1 MDIFETVLKRSFDGF
16 MAWQRHRET
25 ENYGLFPP
33 SLVQEELRMGPNTFQ
48 AIVSLDLMLQQSI
61 ISPHRQPID
70 VRTPIRRQ
78 ASARDP
84 SVESGDRDVIEAG
97 GPAVVD
103 PTFDEY
109 HTAPPRETNQ
119 SSSVGTYTFVKDGI
133 LQRDQT
139 WSQWR
144 DRGLRIVPN
153 FHTVFPKV
161 EPTAYHT
168 SQSPDIDL
176 DSSPWNSSDD
186 KSDVAIPHEQD
197 NSHRVLHEAMPRMGD
212 HVEFGLRDMLD
223 EAGTQAGTADSQNVF
238 LVGKER
244 SGNNIVVCP
253 ERDSIPVDP
262 SCVAGK
268 MDIDSLIWVGR
279 HVKFRGACHIS
290 LTPSLHF
297 APPFT
302 KSNHVFVRLLLPPT
316 EREWENHEFGS
327 TTDVFNLS
335 QIPHMDFGHI
345 GEGDTRFNVIVCFPR
360 MTFKPVGSRFMKTLI
375 PRVIQELWLTECVM
389 AALDD
394 TFSIYPTT
402 KEYIP
407 SSVQEVSWRLGGDWR
422 KHSTL
427 TLTPAALSSLQDH
440 LAKRV
445 KTKSHLLSRF
455 GSFFFAVDSRGF
467 KMLAKQHIWDEGA
480 AVTIKKMLPS
490 LDIDYMMDRDK
501 GELVLDMG
509 MSYHAESRE
518 GGPLVGLWRL
528 STLKEIYNKMGFRK
542 PLRHHTN
549 TLNTLGGMQ
558 AKARTSARNSQH
570 ILSRLSYNL
579 AYQVIRAPGTTE
591 YLTSVENAIQGNSK
605 FVDAC
610 HRWEM
615 LFSQASLKGYGVR
628 DEIRGG
634 AKAICN
640 MLDSSRE
647 EVISSYKLFA
657 SYSIGSGRWSMTGIS
672 TL

>member
-1 MDIFETVLKRSFDGF
+1 M
-16 MAWQRHRET
+16 
-25 ENYGLFPP
+25 ENYRLFPP
-33 SLVQEELRMGPNTFQ
+33 SLIQEELRMGPNMFQ
-48 AIVSLDLMLQQSI
+48 AIVSLDLMLQQSVLV
-61 ISPHRQPID
+61 PHRQPQG
-70 VRTPIRRQ
+70 VRPPMHKQ
-78 ASARDP
+78 APPREP
-84 SVESGDRDVIEAG
+84 SVESGNSEAMEAG
-97 GPAVVD
+97 RPVIVD

-109 HTAPPRETNQ
+109 DTAPPRETNRT
-119 SSSVGTYTFVKDGI
+119 STAGTYTFVKDGI

-139 WSQWR
+139 WSHWR
-144 DRGLRIVPN
+144 DRGLRIVRN
-153 FHTVFPKV
+153 FHAVFPKA
-161 EPTAYHT
+161 EPTSYHAG
-168 SQSPDIDL
+168 QSTDVHL
-176 DSSPWNSSDD
+176 DSSPWNDSDYI
-186 KSDVAIPHEQD
+186 SGSAAVPHEQD
-197 NSHRVLHEAMPRMGD
+197 NAPSQVAPGMGD
-212 HVEFGLRDMLD
+212 GVEFGLRNMLD
-223 EAGTQAGTADSQNVF
+223 EAGALAGTVESQNVF

-253 ERDSIPVDP
+253 ERDSVPVDP
-262 SCVAGK
+262 SCVARK

-279 HVKFRGACHIS
+279 RVQFRSACHIC
-290 LTPSLHF
+290 LTPSFGL

-316 EREWENHEFGS
+316 QTEWDNREFSSATG
-327 TTDVFNLS
+327 TFNLS

-345 GEGDTRFNVIVCFPR
+345 GEGDTRFNIIICFPR
-360 MTFKPVGSRFMKTLI
+360 MTFRPVGSRFMQTLI
-375 PRVIQELWLTECVM
+375 PQVIQELWLTDCVM

-394 TFSIYPTT
+394 TFSVYPTT

-407 SSVQEVSWRLGGDWR
+407 SSVQEVAWRLGRDR
-422 KHSTL
+422 KRSTL

-440 LAKRV
+440 LAKKV
-445 KTKSHLLSRF
+445 KTKPHLLSRF

-467 KMLAKQHIWDEGA
+467 KILAKQHVWDEGA
-480 AVTIKKMLPS
+480 AVTVQKMLPS

-509 MSYHAESRE
+509 VSYHAEHPGE
-518 GGPLVGLWRL
+518 GPLVGLWRL
-528 STLKEIYNKMGFRK
+528 SMIKETYNRMGFRK

-558 AKARTSARNSQH
+558 AKARMSTRNSQH

-610 HRWEM
+610 QRWEM
-615 LFSQASLKGYGVR
+615 LFSRASLKGYGVR
-628 DEIRGG
+628 DETRGS
-634 AKAICN
+634 AKAIFN

-647 EVISSYKLFA
+647 EVISLS
-657 SYSIGSGRWSMTGIS
+657 
-672 TL
+672 